1 LSQLPITHTTDTDSR
16 EGSRSF
22 SWIDL
27 AWLLIGAGAIVW
39 LDQFTKNLVV
49 EHIPFTGSWLPE
61 SIAHLEPW
69 FRIIH
74 WTNSGAAFGI
84 FQNGNLVFLV
94 IGILAAAFI
103 ILTYPTIGLG
113 DWPLRLALVLQLAG
127 ALGNLIDRVRFG
139 HVIDFISI
147 LNLPVF
153 NIADASI
160 ALGVAI
166 LLLDVVWTE
175 SRERKTAQSEDGD
188 ANVH

>member
-1 LSQLPITHTTDTDSR
+1 MKQQPITQLPGVETP
-16 EGSRSF
+16 ENARSF
-22 SWIDL
+22 SWTDL
-27 AWLLIGAGAIVW
+27 AWLLIGAGAIVF
-39 LDQFTKNLVV
+39 LDQFTKHLVIA
-49 EHIPFTGSWLPE
+49 HIPFASTWLPE
-61 SIAHLEPW
+61 NLAQLSPW
-69 FRIIH
+69 LRIIH

-113 DWPLRLALVLQLAG
+113 DKPLRLALILQLGG
-127 ALGNLIDRVRFG
+127 ALGNLIDRIRYG

-147 LNLPVF
+147 LNLPIF

-166 LLLDVVWTE
+166 LLLDVIWTE
-175 SRERKTAQSEDGD
+175 YKERKTNKTGD
-188 ANVH
+188 TDPDDR